1 MRKLIL
7 ASAPI
12 LALAVVAPAFSQGST
27 QTPPA
32 PNGATSAP
40 QGNSLPPGAATMAP
54 SGIGRE
60 GSITTTT
67 APTTPTA
74 RHHSRRARRRAARRA
89 RMTPNAPAAQT
100 VPAPANQ

>member
-7 ASAPI
+7 ASAPV
-12 LALAVVAPAFSQGST
+12 LALAVAAPAFSQGST

-32 PNGATSAP
+32 PNAATAVP
-40 QGNSLPPGAATMAP
+40 QGNSVPPGAATMAP

-67 APTTPTA
+67 APTTG
-74 RHHSRRARRRAARRA
+74 HHSRRARRRAARRA
-89 RMTPNAPAAQT
+89 RMTPDAPAAQT